1 MVAGFGVTSSL
12 MHLLDALAE
21 TQLIELPLI
30 VTNVG
35 EAGLGGGQS

>member
-21 TQLIELPLI
+21 TQFKELTFI
-30 VTNVG
+30 ANCVG
-35 EAGLGGGQS
+35 ELDGGGQS